1 MKKIVSITIVLIISI
16 SMVFAAEVFDAFK
29 ADIEA
34 NKNIA
39 FAESLDGYKP
49 SNPQSMGMGGAGLA
63 INDGL
68 DTLFYNPSILG
79 QGKVRFSIPSVTM
92 TMNHVYDLLKED
104 ENGNSALDNLQSL
117 TGEGGMENAGE
128 LLPLVSSLIGSG
140 KGKIAS
146 VETSVGMMINVFGVA
161 MNVNDTIRTYNGSIF
176 DDLKVSSV
184 VGLGFGFGGE
194 EVKIN
199 VGLAGKLNINAFTQ
213 RMEIKDFMSS
223 GNSEEGESSPFS
235 NIPVAYGYAIPFD
248 AGITV
253 KYHSLKATATLTD
266 IDLFGLGE
274 YKYDM
279 VLFADVASD
288 PSSVGERAENIEE
301 NSVFKFTPKAKLNFG
316 FAFDTETAT
325 GIKLAFDLV
334 DVLSMQDALDAG
346 YSFKGVFLGH
356 MKAGAEFSLFNFL
369 KVRGGINSGYF
380 TMGGSVNI
388 GLITVDAAYFWE
400 ELGSFAGERGLDG
413 MSIRI
418 NIGWDN

>member
-16 SMVFAAEVFDAFK
+16 SMIFAAEVFDAFK

-79 QGKVRFSIPSVTM
+79 QGKVRFSIPSVTV
-92 TMNHVYDLLKED
+92 TMNHIFDLLKED
-104 ENGNSALDNLQSL
+104 ENGDSALDNLQSL
-117 TGEGGMENAGE
+117 TGEGGMENVE
-128 LLPLVSSLIGSG
+128 DLLPLVSSLIGSG

-279 VLFADVASD
+279 VLC
-288 PSSVGERAENIEE
+288 GCCIR
-301 NSVFKFTPKAKLNFG
+301 
-316 FAFDTETAT
+316 
-325 GIKLAFDLV
+325 
-334 DVLSMQDALDAG
+334 
-346 YSFKGVFLGH
+346 SFFC
-356 MKAGAEFSLFNFL
+356 
-369 KVRGGINSGYF
+369 R
-380 TMGGSVNI
+380 
-388 GLITVDAAYFWE
+388 
-400 ELGSFAGERGLDG
+400 
-413 MSIRI
+413 
-418 NIGWDN
+418 